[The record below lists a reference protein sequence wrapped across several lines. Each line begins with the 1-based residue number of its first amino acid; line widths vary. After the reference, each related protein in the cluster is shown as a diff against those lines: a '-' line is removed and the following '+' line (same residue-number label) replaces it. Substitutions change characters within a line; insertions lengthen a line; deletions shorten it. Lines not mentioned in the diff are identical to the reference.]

1 MGFENLYKA
10 CKDEKIMRSKKYFGI
25 FDFDGVLL
33 GTDYK
38 RVCKELGIPLDG
50 FSEQKDIEKEP
61 IKFLEYVAPFLKGRE
76 AEKVARKI
84 AEHSEYMAGWE
95 LLIRF
100 YENDCDFI
108 IVTNNPLADSILK
121 EKGYEELGQ
130 KLYKTTELKREGN
143 IFTGEVERKGRK
155 IDYIKRYLDEAER
168 ILLVTDNN
176 TEEEKELPNLLEKLG
191 YSVKVRVI

>member
-1 MGFENLYKA
+1 
-10 CKDEKIMRSKKYFGI
+10 MRSKKYFGI

-38 RVCKELGIPLDG
+38 RICKELGIPLDG

-61 IKFLEYVAPFLKGRE
+61 IKFLEYIAPFLKGME
-76 AEKVARKI
+76 ADRVARKI
-84 AEHSEYMAGWE
+84 AEHSEYMEGWK
-95 LLIRF
+95 LLMRF
-100 YENDCDFI
+100 CENGCNFI
-108 IVTNNPLADSILK
+108 IVTNNPLADLILK

-130 KLYKTTELKREGN
+130 KLYKTTELKIKNG
-143 IFTGEVERKGRK
+143 IFTGEVEGIGRK
-155 IDYIKRYLDEAER
+155 IDYIKGYLDEAEQ
-168 ILLVTDNN
+168 ILIVTDNN

>member
-1 MGFENLYKA
+1 
-10 CKDEKIMRSKKYFGI
+10 MRSKKYFGI

-33 GTDYK
+33 FTDYK

-61 IKFLEYVAPFLKGRE
+61 IKFLEYVAHFLKGME

-84 AEHSEYMAGWE
+84 AEHSEYIEGWE
-95 LLIRF
+95 LLMRF
-100 YENDCDFI
+100 YKNGCDFI

-130 KLYKTTELKREGN
+130 KLYKTTELKIKNG
-143 IFTGEVERKGRK
+143 IFTGEVERMGRK
-155 IDYIKRYLDEAER
+155 IDYIKRYLDEAEQ

>member
-33 GTDYK
+33 FPDYRK
-38 RVCKELGIPLDG
+38 ICRELGIPFDG
-50 FSEQKDIEKEP
+50 FSNQESIEKEP
-61 IKFLEYVAPFLKGRE
+61 IKFLEYVAHFLKGME

-84 AEHSEYMAGWE
+84 AEHSEYIEGWE
-95 LLIRF
+95 LLMRF
-100 YENDCDFI
+100 YKNGCDFI

-130 KLYKTTELKREGN
+130 KLYKTTELKIKNG
-143 IFTGEVERKGRK
+143 IFTGEVEGIGRK
-155 IDYIKRYLDEAER
+155 IDYIKGYLDEAEQ
-168 ILLVTDNN
+168 ILIVTDNN

>member
-33 GTDYK
+33 FPDYRK
-38 RVCKELGIPLDG
+38 ICRELGIPFDG
-50 FSEQKDIEKEP
+50 FSNQESIEKEP
-61 IKFLEYVAPFLKGRE
+61 IKFLEYVAHFLKGME

-84 AEHSEYMAGWE
+84 AEHSEYIEGWE
-95 LLIRF
+95 LLMRF
-100 YENDCDFI
+100 YKNGCDFI

-130 KLYKTTELKREGN
+130 KLYKTTELKIKNG
-143 IFTGEVERKGRK
+143 IFTGEVERMGRK
-155 IDYIKRYLDEAER
+155 IDYIKRYLDEAEQ

>member
-1 MGFENLYKA
+1 
-10 CKDEKIMRSKKYFGI
+10 MRSKKYFGI

-33 GTDYK
+33 FPDYRK
-38 RVCKELGIPLDG
+38 ICRELGIPFDG
-50 FSEQKDIEKEP
+50 FSNQESIEKEP
-61 IKFLEYVAPFLKGRE
+61 IKFLEYVAHFLKGME

-84 AEHSEYMAGWE
+84 AEHSEYIEGWE
-95 LLIRF
+95 LLMRF
-100 YENDCDFI
+100 YKNGCDFI

-130 KLYKTTELKREGN
+130 KLYKTTELKIKNG
-143 IFTGEVERKGRK
+143 IFTGEVERMGRK
-155 IDYIKRYLDEAER
+155 IDYIKRYLDEAEQ